1 METDCSK
8 MKFRRWP
15 LFFLCLL
22 VADCATSIA
31 PQGGP
36 EDKYPPRVAGVFP
49 APGAVNVAPELNVH
63 LQFDE
68 WIASSVPR
76 SAVTISPPLEKRLR
90 FEVDG
95 DELFIRSKARLDENT
110 TYTLTIASGLKDLR
124 GNAIAEPFRL
134 TFSTGPVIDSLS
146 VSGRVMVTPAMGKKK
161 LYPTVGL
168 FLMGAAER
176 SAHHYLEKFRDSL
189 SVDADS
195 MPRLTREIPLFSTQ
209 TDSLGRF
216 HLAGLKAG
224 RYRVVAFLDEN
235 GNQKVE
241 PSVELAG
248 VGEFDLELSPQG
260 ADTLWIALA
269 DQDTTPVSLDAV
281 TQTGKSS
288 LSARFSR
295 NLYLDSAL
303 LSKENCALF
312 SPDSER
318 ISPDWIYRSPKG
330 GDVEFYFD
338 SLANRDSSY
347 TFACK
352 AGRDSLGRRL
362 SERLSTLSIDWKEMK
377 GDTLPPARV
386 STFPANGAKNVFPKD
401 SVEVVYGKP
410 VADSLLDSLRER
422 LIFVQNKDTLPARI
436 SRKDPVRFLVFGDER
451 FQTDAK
457 VELLERYADSTLSS
471 PDSVTGK
478 RDTVVTQKTRVWVK
492 FETVPKLQLSS
503 LSGKIPG
510 ASTETRVRVRKVDS
524 EVLVTANCTIDG
536 NFRMDD
542 LVEGKYL
549 MEYFQTKDSLDT
561 PYAGNLFEFD
571 YGMPWRALADTLVIE
586 RGANTLQAIES
597 RLPIL
602 SAGKK

>member
-1 METDCSK
+1 
-8 MKFRRWP
+8 MKLRWWT
-15 LFFLCLL
+15 LFFLALF

-49 APGAVNVAPELNVH
+49 APGAVNVPMELNVH

-68 WIASSVPR
+68 WIAASVSR
-76 SAVTISPPLEKRLR
+76 SAVTISPPLEKRLK

-95 DELFIRSKARLDENT
+95 DELFVRSKARLDENT

-124 GNAIAEPFRL
+124 SNAIAEPFRL

-146 VSGRVMVTPAMGKKK
+146 VSGRVMVTASMVKKK
-161 LYPTVGL
+161 QYPTVGL

-189 SVDADS
+189 SVEADS
-195 MPRLTREIPLFSTQ
+195 LPKLTREIPLFSTQ

-235 GNQKVE
+235 GNQKIE

-248 VGEFDLELSPQG
+248 VGEFDLELSPQS

-281 TQTGKSS
+281 TQTGKAS
-288 LSARFSR
+288 LSAKFSR
-295 NLYLDSAL
+295 SLLLDSVF

-318 ISPDWIYRSPKG
+318 ISPDWVYRSPKS
-330 GDVEFYFD
+330 DEVEFFFG

-362 SERLSTLSIDWKEMK
+362 AEKLSTLSIDWKEMK
-377 GDTLPPARV
+377 GDTLSPSKV
-386 STFPANGAKNVFPKD
+386 STLPAIGSKNVFPKD
-401 SVEVVYGKP
+401 SVEVVYDKP
-410 VADSLLDSLRER
+410 VSDSLLDSLRAR
-422 LIFVQNKDTLPARI
+422 LILVQNKDTLPVKI
-436 SRKDPVRFLVFGDER
+436 LRKDPVRFFVFGDEK

-471 PDSVTGK
+471 PDSATGK
-478 RDTVVTQKTRVWVK
+478 RDTIVTWKTRMWVK

-510 ASTETRVRVRKVDS
+510 GSRDTQVRIRKVDS
-524 EVLVTANCTIDG
+524 ETFVTTACTIDG
-536 NFRMDD
+536 NFQMDG
-542 LVEGKYL
+542 LTEGKYL
-549 MEYFQTKDSLDT
+549 MEYFRTKDSSDI
-561 PYAGNLFEFD
+561 PYAGNLFDFD
-571 YGMPWRALADTLVIE
+571 YGMPWRALADTLVVE
-586 RGANTLQAIES
+586 RGANTLYAIES
-597 RLPIL
+597 RLPKL
-602 SAGKK
+602 PAGNHKGTR

>member
-1 METDCSK
+1 
-8 MKFRRWP
+8 MKFRGWTFF
-15 LFFLCLL
+15 FFLLF
-22 VADCATSIA
+22 VIGCATSIA

-49 APGAVNVAPELNVH
+49 APGAVNVTPELNIH

-68 WIASSVPR
+68 WIATSVPR
-76 SAVTISPPLEKRLR
+76 SAVTISPPLEKRLKL
-90 FEVDG
+90 EVDG

-146 VSGRVMVTPAMGKKK
+146 VSGRVMVTSSMVKKK
-161 LYPTVGL
+161 QYPTVGL

-176 SAHHYLEKFRDSL
+176 SKHHYLEKFRDSL
-189 SVDADS
+189 NVEADS
-195 MPRLTREIPLFSTQ
+195 LPKLTREIPLFSTQ

-235 GNQKVE
+235 GNQKIE
-241 PSVELAG
+241 PSAELAG
-248 VGEFDLELSPQG
+248 VGEFDLELSPQS
-260 ADTLWIALA
+260 ADSLWIALA

-281 TQTGKSS
+281 TQTGKAS
-288 LSARFSR
+288 LSAKFSK
-295 NLYLDSAL
+295 NLLLDSAF

-318 ISPDWIYRSPKG
+318 IAPDWIYRSPKS
-330 GDVEFYFD
+330 DEVEFYFD

-362 SERLSTLSIDWKEMK
+362 SEKLSTLSIDWKEMK
-377 GDTLPPARV
+377 GDTLSPAKV
-386 STFPANGAKNVFPKD
+386 STVPASGAKNVFPKD
-401 SVEVVYGKP
+401 SVEVVYDKP
-410 VADSLLDSLRER
+410 VADSLLDSLRGR
-422 LIFVQNKDTLPARI
+422 LIFVQNKDTLPVKI
-436 SRKDPVRFLVFGDER
+436 LRKDPVRFLVFGEEK

-478 RDTVVTQKTRVWVK
+478 RDTIVTQKTRMWAK
-492 FETVPKLQLSS
+492 FETVPKLQLST

-510 ASTETRVRVRKVDS
+510 ASRDTRVRIRRVDS
-524 EVLVTANCTIDG
+524 EKFVTANCTIDG
-536 NFRMDD
+536 NFQMED
-542 LVEGKYL
+542 LLEGKYL
-549 MEYFQTKDSLDT
+549 MEYYRTKDSLDV

-571 YGMPWRALADTLVIE
+571 HGMPWRALADTLVVE
-586 RGANTLQAIES
+586 RGVNTLYAIES